1 MSKPSPMANA
11 IVVGSMPSPSADGEL
26 VVDPA
31 SFFCFISS
39 ANGPSSLSRSR
50 MLYWI
55 ISMAMP
61 ASLTFSMDSWLMSAW
76 LRSISARTLVVA
88 SMGVGG
94 GLARGRRGHGEARV
108 DARLGLLLELLQSLI
123 DVLDGVHD
131 ARELDGE
138 GGGDCGD
145 GGTAR

>member
-1 MSKPSPMANA
+1 
-11 IVVGSMPSPSADGEL
+11 
-26 VVDPA
+26 
-31 SFFCFISS
+31 
-39 ANGPSSLSRSR
+39 

-88 SMGVGG
+88 SMSSAEAWREDAGG
-94 GLARGRRGHGEARV
+94 MARHASTRALVSFLSFSSRSSMSWMVFTTRASSTGREVEPAGT
-108 DARLGLLLELLQSLI
+108 
-123 DVLDGVHD
+123 
-131 ARELDGE
+131 
-138 GGGDCGD
+138 